1 MDDEKD
7 DLEYG
12 DDSKYG
18 DDSSQT
24 ETEEL
29 LFRPATTASR
39 LSPVLKITAAIII
52 GVLVFAIT
60 LLSLDSSF
68 RTKFIPAK
76 LQQKT
81 CMFEI
86 VSALRSWPLLIKS
99 QAPIL
104 QYAGSGGT
112 SMIPRNS
119 TSLRLSSA
127 SEDLLQSW
135 GWKPPGTK
143 TLFGSISKHISI
155 VSKQARDM
163 LH

>member
-18 DDSSQT
+18 DDSSHT

-52 GVLVFAIT
+52 GVFVFAVT

-68 RTKFIPAK
+68 RTKFIPAE
-76 LQQKT
+76 LRQKT
-81 CMFEI
+81 CMF
-86 VSALRSWPLLIKS
+86 
-99 QAPIL
+99 
-104 QYAGSGGT
+104 
-112 SMIPRNS
+112 
-119 TSLRLSSA
+119 
-127 SEDLLQSW
+127 
-135 GWKPPGTK
+135 
-143 TLFGSISKHISI
+143 
-155 VSKQARDM
+155 
-163 LH
+163 